1 MAWFFRRKRLKTP
14 QTVVLADP
22 SSILSTAT
30 LNEQYI
36 GTRRFVDAPDA
47 PYQLPKDLTDLQ
59 RLDFQHFILRQALM
73 GNYVAPI
80 QPGKGS
86 QILDVG
92 TGTGR
97 WAIEMAQIFPQAQ
110 VFGVDLEESRDI
122 TGQRSSTPL
131 NYHFQVGNVLQ
142 GLPFLDGTFDFV
154 HQRLLVTGIPFARW
168 GDVIREL
175 LRVTK
180 AGGWIEMVEAG
191 STFVNN
197 GAATAQWSAW
207 SNALMKPA
215 GIDIY
220 QITQLGAIV
229 QQNGLVCESR
239 VYNIPIGAWG
249 GRIGTMLQQ
258 DLLSIYESLVPR
270 YQKALGVSPAST
282 NLARQQLIQEWEQQQ
297 TLFSVF
303 VVCGQKQEAS

>member
-1 MAWFFRRKRLKTP
+1 MVWFFRRKRSKTP
-14 QTVVLADP
+14 QAVVLADP

-30 LNEQYI
+30 VAEQYI

-47 PYQLPKDLTDLQ
+47 PYQLPKDLTDLH
-59 RLDFQHFILRQALM
+59 RLDFQHFILRQAFM

-80 QPGKGS
+80 QPREGS

-97 WAIEMAQIFPQAQ
+97 WAIEMAQQFPQAQ
-110 VFGVDLEESRDI
+110 IFGVDLEESRDI
-122 TGQRSSTPL
+122 TGQQSSAPL
-131 NYHFQVGNVLQ
+131 NYHFQSGNVLQ
-142 GLPFLDGTFDFV
+142 GLPFLENTFDFV

-168 GDVIREL
+168 GEVIREL

-180 AGGWIEMVEAG
+180 VGGWLEMVEAG
-191 STFVNN
+191 STFVNS

-207 SNALMKPA
+207 SDTLMKPA
-215 GIDIY
+215 GIDTY
-220 QITQLGAIV
+220 QIAQLGAIV
-229 QQNGLVCESR
+229 QQNGLACQSR

-249 GRIGTMLQQ
+249 GRIGVMLEQ

-270 YQKALGVSPAST
+270 YQKVLGVSPAQT
-282 NLARQQLIQEWEQQQ
+282 NRVHQQLTQEWEQLHTQ
-297 TLFSVF
+297 FSMF
-303 VVCGQKQEAS
+303 VVYGQK

>member
-1 MAWFFRRKRLKTP
+1 MAWFFRRKHPKT
-14 QTVVLADP
+14 QQVAVLSDP
-22 SSILSTAT
+22 HSVLSTT
-30 LNEQYI
+30 TVNEQYI

-47 PYQLPKDLTDLQ
+47 PYQLPKDLTDLK
-59 RLDFQHFILRQALM
+59 RLDFQHFILRQALR

-80 QPGKGS
+80 QPGEGS

-122 TGQRSSTPL
+122 TGQRPSTPL

-142 GLPFLDGTFDFV
+142 GLPFLEGNFDFV

-168 GDVIREL
+168 NEVIREL
-175 LRVTK
+175 IRVTK
-180 AGGWIEMVEAG
+180 PGGWIEMVEAG
-191 STFVNN
+191 STFVNS

-207 SNALMKPA
+207 SNALMRPA
-215 GIDIY
+215 GIDVY
-220 QITQLGAIV
+220 QITQLSAIV
-229 QQNGLVCESR
+229 QQNGLTCKSL
-239 VYNIPIGAWG
+239 VYNIPLGVWG
-249 GRIGTMLQQ
+249 GRIGAMVQQ
-258 DLLSIYESLVPR
+258 DLLSIYDSLVPR
-270 YQKALGVSPAST
+270 YQKALGVSLAST
-282 NLARQQLIQEWEQQQ
+282 DLVRQQLIQEWEQLQ

-303 VVCGQKQEAS
+303 IVCGQKQ